1 MFYKILAILAVT
13 FGLQAGERL
22 DIWKYAYQGDYNL
35 THKSLLLRDNY
46 TMDEILSDNLI
57 MAYFYYRTGDQE
69 GVESIFRGIDSVVS
83 KYMLYGSGDS
93 GQERS
98 IELEIANKLDSNK
111 Q

>member
-1 MFYKILAILAVT
+1 MRIFLCAVFLLVGMGT
-13 FGLQAGERL
+13 VKLCASERL

-35 THKSLLLRDNY
+35 THKSLLLRDNH

-83 KYMLYGSGDS
+83 KYVLYGITG
-93 GQERS
+93 
-98 IELEIANKLDSNK
+98 LEIANKESNNIR
-111 Q
+111 QR